1 MFWNGFAGDGS
12 VVPPVHTLQITTLTF
27 AFFPKNAGAI
37 GRVHIAGRNAGGGTV
52 WSLQAVYV
60 PPKTTI
66 HLPFPAGLMLL
77 AGGHVEIQFLEDGPG
92 TLLIEA
98 NALLVG

>member
-1 MFWNGFAGDGS
+1 ME
-12 VVPPVHTLQITTLTF
+12 P
-27 AFFPKNAGAI
+27 
-37 GRVHIAGRNAGGGTV
+37 
-52 WSLQAVYV
+52 QAVYV